1 MTMGDEIREAAR
13 KTRLKAQQ
21 SREKVVD
28 MRKAEDDLVRI
39 SGELD
44 KQVTVLEHQAK
55 ESDDAERHAK
65 ESVDNFNRLS

>member
-1 MTMGDEIREAAR
+1 MTTGDEIREAAR

-21 SREKVVD
+21 SRDKAVD

-39 SGELD
+39 SSELD
-44 KQVTVLEHQAK
+44 TQVTVLEHQAR

-65 ESVDNFNRLS
+65 ESVDKFNQLN